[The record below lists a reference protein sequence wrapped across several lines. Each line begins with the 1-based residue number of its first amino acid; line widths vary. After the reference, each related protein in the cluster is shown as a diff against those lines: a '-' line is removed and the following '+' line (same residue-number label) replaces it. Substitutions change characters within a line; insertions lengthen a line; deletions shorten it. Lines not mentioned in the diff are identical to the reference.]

1 MDPLTQIVGHLAPEG
16 LSWKRI
22 NGGPSWGF
30 AMPAVQGIV
39 FGMVLEGDAWAR
51 GGANRLTLRTGDYLL
66 LINPSAWTLGSGDG
80 GAVEPFPDVR
90 SGTVEARGS
99 PLDGR
104 LVTRIMAGHFHAGL
118 EAADLLGNLL
128 PEIVHVSSDNAHG
141 ERLKL
146 LLTLLDEETGTDQ
159 PGQEAVTRRLLE
171 MMLIEGLRAT
181 ARTPDTAEVSLL
193 RGLAEPRLAKALQ
206 AIHDDFAEHWSV
218 RGLADIAGMSR
229 SSFSEY
235 FLRLIGMPPMAYVN
249 AWRLTSA
256 RQALRQSDTPISVI
270 ARQSGYGSTSAF
282 SNAFRSAVGVG
293 PSDYRAG

>member
-22 NGGPSWGF
+22 IGRPDWAF

-39 FGMVLEGDAWAR
+39 FGMVLEGDAWA
-51 GGANRLTLRTGDYLL
+51 GCGDRLALRTGDYLL
-66 LINPSAWTLGSGDG
+66 LINPSPWTLGTGDD

-90 SGTVEARGS
+90 SGTVEARGYPS
-99 PLDGR
+99 GTR
-104 LVTRIMAGHFHAGL
+104 LATRIMAGHFHAGL
-118 EAADLLGNLL
+118 EVADLLGSLL

-146 LLTLLDEETGTDQ
+146 LLTFLDEETGTDQ

-181 ARTPDTAEVSLL
+181 ARTPDSAEVSLL

-206 AIHDDFAEHWSV
+206 AIHENFSGHWSV

-249 AWRLTSA
+249 AWRLTTA
-256 RQALRQSDTPISVI
+256 RQALRQSDIPISVI

-282 SNAFRSAVGVG
+282 SNAFRSVVGVG
-293 PSDYRAG
+293 PAGYRAG